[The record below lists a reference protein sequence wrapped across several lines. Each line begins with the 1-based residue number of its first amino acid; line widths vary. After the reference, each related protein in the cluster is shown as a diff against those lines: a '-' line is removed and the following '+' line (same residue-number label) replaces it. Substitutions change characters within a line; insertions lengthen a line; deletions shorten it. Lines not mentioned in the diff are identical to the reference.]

1 MASPFY
7 TNGSPDDDL
16 GVRQL
21 AFDDHLNTGLDAG
34 YAVGTHSPD
43 CRQAGHKDS
52 TAHRQHREYP
62 RAGEQFR
69 SSLPPYKA
77 VNEHA
82 PIERRPEFA
91 GRRIEGVALPVSS
104 GSELGYVDAG
114 RVQKMLVGA
123 AGEEWQGWADSAA
136 CPYRAKLQLAMLS
149 YAERSCRHPGSQKSL
164 ITSSN
169 NADLSEIVPAAWDAM
184 GRILTNPLHPRI
196 FQRNGVSVFLQW
208 VGEGALARLTI
219 RQHTATS
226 MHRETS
232 EAIYWFSGWTTQRLA
247 TGGGSPHAGEELDP
261 VIAVID
267 AAEALPHGRII
278 YTPPSDSSGRALPES
293 WDVTYPAPH
302 YPNWTV
308 SRIMAGALP
317 ETTSLPL
324 LEAVVGLPVLSKD
337 GTRLLKHRGYYPA
350 ESIYIDCP
358 EMGES
363 PPVQEC
369 VERLDGLFGKYSENP
384 LDRQGFPFDSPASRA
399 HLYASLV
406 AGVIGPAVQKKPVF
420 MFDKATPRTGATF
433 MAETVSLILTG
444 DMPTYV
450 RAGSKARG
458 SVEEMAK
465 GLSAAAS
472 QTNGVNLM
480 DNATGTLDDAE
491 WNRYVTSEVWESRLL
506 GTSNRTVRVPRRGI
520 VDILTANNIQLTT
533 ESAGRV
539 CISRLDAGMEHPDER
554 VFEWTP
560 QKRCR
565 QNRWH
570 YAEAV
575 VGLVEHFLACDGK
588 PDHGLTGWGGFEEWR
603 DMTAG
608 ILTAAGISGF
618 GQSVDLAVADRI
630 DDGGEKAFVRWW
642 WETHGQTPVGARE
655 MSLPETLGD
664 DTTGQA
670 GILTRVSGT
679 NARARSTSLG
689 SQMKTWL
696 GRVYEMESD
705 QTVAIRSAGTS
716 NNRALYRL
724 EPLRSPPA
732 DCEVWGANTGTSG
745 KGRCDVHDDEW

>member
-1 MASPFY
+1 MASSFY
-7 TNGSPDDDL
+7 TNRSPDDDL

-34 YAVGTHSPD
+34 YAVGTHLPD
-43 CRQAGHKDS
+43 CRQAGHKHS
-52 TAHRQHREYP
+52 TAHSQNREHP

-69 SSLPPYKA
+69 SSLAPYKS
-77 VNEHA
+77 VDEHT

-91 GRRIEGVALPVSS
+91 GRGIDGVALPVSS
-104 GSELGYVDAG
+104 GSDLGHVDTG
-114 RVQKMLVGA
+114 RVREMLVGA
-123 AGEEWQGWADSAA
+123 AGEEWQDSVA

-149 YAERSCRHPGSQKSL
+149 YAERSRRHPGSQKWM

-169 NADLSEIVPAAWDAM
+169 EADLSETVPAAWDAM
-184 GRILTNPLHPRI
+184 GRLVTNPLNPRI
-196 FQRNGVSVFLQW
+196 FQRNGFAVFLQW
-208 VGEGALARLTI
+208 VGEGALARLII
-219 RQHTATS
+219 RQHTPTS

-232 EAIYWFSGWTTQRLA
+232 EAIYWYSGWATKRLA
-247 TGGGSPHAGEELDP
+247 TGGDSPLSGEELDP

-267 AAEALPHGRII
+267 AAEALPHARII
-278 YTPPSDSSGRALPES
+278 YTPPSDSSGKALPES

-308 SRIMAGALP
+308 SRCMAAALP
-317 ETTSLPL
+317 ENISLPL
-324 LEAVVGLPVLSKD
+324 LEAVAGLPVLSKD
-337 GTRLLKHRGYYPA
+337 GTRLLKRGGYYPA

-358 EMGES
+358 EIGES

-369 VERLDGLFGKYSENP
+369 VARLDGLFGKYAENA
-384 LDRQGFPFDSPASRA
+384 LDRKGFPFDSPASRA
-399 HLYASLV
+399 HLYACLV

-472 QTNGVNLM
+472 QTNGVILM

-491 WNRYVTSEVWESRLL
+491 WNRYVTSEIWESRLL
-506 GTSNRTVRVPRRGI
+506 GTSNRTVRVSRRGI

-533 ESAGRV
+533 EAAGRV

-554 VFEWTP
+554 SFEWTP
-560 QKRCR
+560 QERCR
-565 QNRWH
+565 ENRWH
-570 YAEAV
+570 YVAAV
-575 VGLVEHFLACDGK
+575 VGLVEHWLACGGK
-588 PDHGLTGWGGFEEWR
+588 LEHGLTGWGGFEEWR
-603 DMTAG
+603 DMTAR

-642 WETHGQTPVGARE
+642 WETHGQTPVGVRE

-670 GILTRVSGT
+670 GILTRVSGH

-689 SQMKTWL
+689 SQVKTWL
-696 GRVYEMESD
+696 GRVYEMESGE
-705 QTVAIRSAGTS
+705 TVAIRSAGTS

-724 EPLRSPPA
+724 VPLSPPA
-732 DCEVWGANTGTSG
+732 DCEV
-745 KGRCDVHDDEW
+745 